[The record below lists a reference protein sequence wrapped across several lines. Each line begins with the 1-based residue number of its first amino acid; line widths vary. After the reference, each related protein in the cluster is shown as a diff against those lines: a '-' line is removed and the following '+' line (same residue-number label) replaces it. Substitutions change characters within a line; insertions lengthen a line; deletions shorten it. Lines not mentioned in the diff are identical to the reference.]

1 METPARLD
9 PALVVARGGTVGAL
23 ALVLGVA
30 GHVSADGL
38 LPGPAVL
45 VLLAAVSVVGGVVG
59 LARPA
64 GAVRMTVLLVGG
76 QTLVHLALTITA
88 GHRGD
93 APLAV
98 EAPAAT
104 GGPRL
109 PSVDG
114 RRLGSLQDAYAHLHP
129 AAGPVRPSLPLAHLM
144 ADLSAHAPMMAA
156 HLVVAGL
163 LALWLARGERA
174 LLTLLTLAGAR
185 LGRLLLPLAGLASV
199 PALRPGRPRP
209 SALLLLR
216 PPTPQAWGR
225 SVVRRGPPLT
235 A

>member
-1 METPARLD
+1 METPRRLD
-9 PALVVARGGTVGAL
+9 PALVVARGGSVGAL

-45 VLLAAVSVVGGVVG
+45 VLLTTASILGGILA

-64 GAVRMTVLLVGG
+64 GAVRMAVLLVGG
-76 QTLVHLALTITA
+76 QTLVHLALTVSA

-93 APLAV
+93 PAPVLHATTSG
-98 EAPAAT
+98 PA
-104 GGPRL
+104 L

-114 RRLGSLQDAYAHLHP
+114 RRLGSLQDAYAHLDP
-129 AAGPVRPSLPLAHLM
+129 ASGPPRPGLPLAHLA
-144 ADLSAHAPMMAA
+144 ADLSAHATMMAA

-174 LLTLLTLAGAR
+174 LLVLLTLAGAR
-185 LGRLLLPLAGLASV
+185 LGRLLLPLLGQA
-199 PALRPGRPRP
+199 PPTALRPAPPRP
-209 SALLLLR
+209 SARLPLR
-216 PPTPQAWGR
+216 ALSPQAWGR